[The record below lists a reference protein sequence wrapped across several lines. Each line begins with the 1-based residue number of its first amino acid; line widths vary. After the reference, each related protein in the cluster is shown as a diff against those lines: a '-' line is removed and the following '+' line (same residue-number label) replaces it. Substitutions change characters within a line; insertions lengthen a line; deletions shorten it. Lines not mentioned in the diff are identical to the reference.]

1 MSCVSQH
8 AVVQAGCHLATT
20 CRSADTFFDSQ
31 MAVRL
36 RFNRYWFCFFVG
48 SISHADRAG
57 LTAL

>member
-8 AVVQAGCHLATT
+8 AVVQAGCHLADQMSQ
-20 CRSADTFFDSQ
+20 RRHFFDSQ